1 MKSPFLKV
9 FQDQLSEL
17 NNYFSHYLFIWEQF
31 YLDYEKHLQKNPE
44 KLTTEFFSKNDFA
57 PQWQVRLGLLDEN
70 HEQTKEFIL
79 KSLYLLSFSQFEYY
93 TRDIYE
99 FVRKID
105 STIPDVGMNVQIP
118 NDILEQLNI
127 DLISDFDEQE
137 LLTFDYLRLR
147 RNRIVHRGSEPNHDF
162 RTLIRQ
168 KGHILNKYWDKE
180 LRNGL
185 YNLDFRNL
193 EINMFSKNE
202 VFDLINI
209 YRSISKKIDNVILAK
224 IDRESLIN
232 HLKDKF
238 NFKFSSRI
246 KSWNK
251 KRLRSKFSG
260 FCNHEFNLK
269 LSSEENFE
277 ISDVA

>member
-9 FQDQLSEL
+9 FQNQLSEL

-31 YLDYEKHLQKNPE
+31 YLDYEEHLQETPE
-44 KLTTEFFSKNDFA
+44 KLTTEFFDENEFA

-70 HEQTKEFIL
+70 HKLTKEFIL

-105 STIPDVGMNVQIP
+105 SSIPDIGMYVQIP
-118 NDILEQLNI
+118 NDILKQLNI
-127 DLISDFDEQE
+127 ELNSDFDEEE

-168 KGHILNKYWDKE
+168 KGHVLNKYWNKE

-185 YNLDFRNL
+185 YILDFQDL
-193 EINMFSKNE
+193 EINLFSKNE

-209 YRSISKKIDNVILAK
+209 YRSISNTIDEVVLSNIE
-224 IDRESLIN
+224 RESLLG

-238 NFKFSSRI
+238 NSKFSSRI
-246 KSWNK
+246 KTWNK

-260 FCNHEFNLK
+260 FCKHEFNLN
-269 LSSEENFE
+269 LSGEENFE